1 MGGGGIG
8 IFRRLSLAGESECS
22 WSGLMRIVSLVSC
35 PVSASLST
43 KKSPASPATG
53 QTSPAATPSAPWW
66 AVASIHEPNKSLLLA
81 S

>member
-1 MGGGGIG
+1 
-8 IFRRLSLAGESECS
+8 
-22 WSGLMRIVSLVSC
+22 MRIVSLVSC

-43 KKSPASPATG
+43 KKPPVSPATG